1 MSLKV
6 AEDGNAKL
14 SRHYKRRETSAINN
28 NKKDIVNYKLS
39 SETICCS
46 PWDKLT
52 NMTSGPIEFFP
63 T

>member
-46 PWDKLT
+46 